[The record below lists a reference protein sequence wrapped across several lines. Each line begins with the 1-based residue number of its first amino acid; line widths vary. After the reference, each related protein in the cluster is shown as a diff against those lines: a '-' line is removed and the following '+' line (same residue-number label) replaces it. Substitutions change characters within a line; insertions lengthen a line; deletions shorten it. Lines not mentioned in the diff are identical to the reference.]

1 MKFIPFRKAASY
13 AQRPHH
19 QHHLSTAQ
27 QQQKYRIETH
37 SKILPYVI
45 RDNAWNFEHHD
56 NTNFNKYMADGPK
69 EYATEVDYDL
79 PNPTNTASDP
89 APLEPCTA
97 AEEVELINEK
107 ATAKTQGLPAPE
119 PWCKSAVED
128 PEDPAATDD
137 AAAEEAPADA
147 APAPKAKAAKAK
159 AAKAPKADADEA
171 PAPNATFQQKN
182 HYKEK
187 RSRGQE

>member
-1 MKFIPFRKAASY
+1 MEFIPFRKAARY
-13 AQRPHH
+13 AQRPH
-19 QHHLSTAQ
+19 QAHLSTAQ
-27 QQQKYRIETH
+27 QKQKYRIETH

-69 EYATEVDYDL
+69 EYSTEVDYDL

-97 AEEVELINEK
+97 AEEVELVNEK

-119 PWCKSAVED
+119 PWCKSSVED
-128 PEDPAATDD
+128 PDAAATDD
-137 AAAEEAPADA
+137 AAADDSDERAGADAAASGNDTAAAAPADA
-147 APAPKAKAAKAK
+147 A
-159 AAKAPKADADEA
+159 
-171 PAPNATFQQKN
+171 ATAHKT
-182 HYKEK
+182 
-187 RSRGQE
+187 